1 MAENTAL
8 RTWLSTFGITAQT
21 VEQLEPVVIWPTQEL
36 VKVFSLMGE
45 EPKLG
50 LSGRPK
56 RPIGALGSSQ
66 VYRIMGRTVVAYPL
80 VFDVNDFYISSD
92 ANSLINNVW
101 FTLDFISRHFHF
113 QQVHFFIFLAFFNF
127 LLYLEANICLCFAR
141 RTLQRNKVRSAFRV
155 IDVFPSRIMERSQ
168 NSPRPITIICFRL

>member
-1 MAENTAL
+1 
-8 RTWLSTFGITAQT
+8 
-21 VEQLEPVVIWPTQEL
+21 
-36 VKVFSLMGE
+36 MGE

-113 QQVHFFIFLAFFNF
+113 QQVYYFIFFMKLD
-127 LLYLEANICLCFAR
+127 
-141 RTLQRNKVRSAFRV
+141 
-155 IDVFPSRIMERSQ
+155 DVFFLNGPFIKFNEYRDFFLKWNLFKVQ
-168 NSPRPITIICFRL
+168 RLIKKFDVGIESEMRMKIQTA

>member
-113 QQVHFFIFLAFFNF
+113 QQVQFFLYLEKLTS
-127 LLYLEANICLCFAR
+127 LLLFLEANICLCFAR
-141 RTLQRNKVRSAFRV
+141 RTLQRNKARSAFRV
-155 IDVFPSRIMERSQ
+155 IDVFPTRILERSQ
-168 NSPRPITIICFRL
+168 DSPRPITIICF